1 MDKEKVAMKRKN
13 FINYILAV
21 LVICLM
27 IFLSEILKEKEI
39 IFPELAALSVGCLI
53 LPGLP
58 WVTDGKRIILYISIS
73 AISGVLIV
81 LFMPGPL
88 YLQMI
93 VAYALSQGIFLI
105 SRTTFAPM
113 ISAIVLPVML
123 QTKSYIYIL
132 AAIGLTSLIVALR
145 WVLVK
150 RGRKFS
156 LVYVAEDSLNKKNIK
171 LALVRVLFVSIL
183 MLIFVPN
190 DLKFMLA
197 PPMLVAFTEFTRK
210 GNKAIKAPV
219 KAVVLISL
227 CAVLGSVFRYLITV
241 LANQPLTLS
250 ALFVACATFL
260 LMRIMKM
267 YLPPAAAMGVLALLI
282 PGDKILV
289 YPLQVFWGIT
299 VLMLLAKLIDKYR
312 YVL

>member
-132 AAIGLTSLIVALR
+132 SAIGLTSLIVALR

>member
-1 MDKEKVAMKRKN
+1 MKRKN
-13 FINYILAV
+13 VINYILAV

-150 RGRKFS
+150 RGCKFS
-156 LVYVAEDSLNKKNIK
+156 LVYVPEDSLNKKNIK
-171 LALVRVLFVSIL
+171 LALVRVVFVSIL

-210 GNKAIKAPV
+210 GNKAVKAPV

-227 CAVLGSVFRYLITV
+227 CAVFGSVFRYLITV

-267 YLPPAAAMGVLALLI
+267 FLPPAAAMGVLALLI
-282 PGDKILV
+282 PGDKILI
-289 YPLQVFWGIT
+289 YPLQVFLGIT
-299 VLMLLAKLIDKYR
+299 VLMLLAKLIDKYC
-312 YVL
+312 YVSGKNKKY